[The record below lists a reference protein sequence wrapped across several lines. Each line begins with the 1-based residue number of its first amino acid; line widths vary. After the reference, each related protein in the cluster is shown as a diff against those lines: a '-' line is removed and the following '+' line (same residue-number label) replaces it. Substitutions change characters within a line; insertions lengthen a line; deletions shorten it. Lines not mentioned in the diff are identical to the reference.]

1 MYRIHETLVLAGVVH
16 VVKSSGFV
24 DSVTVNVFG
33 GRGGAGIISFRR
45 EKYVPQGGPDGG
57 DGGNGG
63 DVVIVA
69 RTSVVDLRVFR
80 GGRVYRADAGGG
92 GGNSRKHG
100 PEGEDLR
107 LDVPLGTDVA
117 TEDREIFAE
126 LLEDG
131 DEVIVAKGG
140 RGGLGNAQF
149 ATPTRQA
156 PRVALRGEPGEERS
170 VSLELRL
177 IADVGIIGLPNA
189 GKSTLLMA
197 VTAAHPKIGD
207 YPFTTLSPNLGV
219 MEFEDHVIKMA
230 DIPGLIEGAHEGHGL
245 GHEFL
250 RHIQRT
256 RVLLHVV
263 DGSVGAPRKRIE
275 TIDEELR
282 LFDPAL
288 ADRPQVIAV
297 NKMDTPAAI
306 EFQSIFRSELAGLGR
321 PLVEVSAWSGQGI
334 DGLVEIL
341 DRCVTQAKANEPA
354 RPRRKVV
361 LRPKPVDGV
370 FEVRVSEGLFEV
382 TGRAV
387 ERVAQ
392 QTEFDN
398 PESIA
403 LFQRTLNRIGVTKAL
418 ADAGARSGS
427 TVNIAGIE
435 LEWQ

>member
-1 MYRIHETLVLAGVVH
+1 M
-16 VVKSSGFV
+16 KSTKFI
-24 DSVTVNVFG
+24 DSVKINVAG
-33 GRGGAGIISFRR
+33 GGGGSGIVSFRR

-57 DGGNGG
+57 DGGSGG
-63 DVVIVA
+63 DVLIVA
-69 RTSVVDLRVFR
+69 RSSIVDLRAFR
-80 GGRVYRADAGGG
+80 GGRVYRAKAGTNGGG
-92 GGNSRKHG
+92 SRKHG
-100 PEGEDLR
+100 SQGEDLR
-107 LDVPLGTDVA
+107 LEVPLGTDVA
-117 TEDREIFAE
+117 TEDREVFAE

-131 DEVIVAKGG
+131 DEVVVAKGG
-140 RGGLGNAQF
+140 RGGLGNVQF
-149 ATPTRQA
+149 ATSTRQA
-156 PRVALRGEPGEERS
+156 PRVALRGEPGEERV

-197 VTAAHPKIGD
+197 MTAAHPKIGD

-250 RHIQRT
+250 KHIQRT

-263 DGSVGAPRKRIE
+263 DGSLEDARNRIA

-282 LFDPAL
+282 LFDIGL
-288 ADRPQVIAV
+288 ASRPQVVAV
-297 NKMDTPAAI
+297 NKMDTAAAVELRPACLA
-306 EFQSIFRSELAGLGR
+306 ELAGLGR
-321 PLVEVSAWSGQGI
+321 PLVEISAHTGQGI
-334 DGLVEIL
+334 GLLVEML
-341 DRCVTQAKANEPA
+341 DQSVAHAKANEPA
-354 RPRRKVV
+354 RPRRRVV
-361 LRPKPVDGV
+361 LRPEPVDGT
-370 FEVRVSEGLFEV
+370 FEVRADGGMFEV

-403 LFQRTLNRIGVTKAL
+403 LFQRTLDRMGVTKAL
-418 ADAGARSGS
+418 SDVGARSGS

>member
-1 MYRIHETLVLAGVVH
+1 M
-16 VVKSSGFV
+16 
-24 DSVTVNVFG
+24 
-33 GRGGAGIISFRR
+33 
-45 EKYVPQGGPDGG
+45 
-57 DGGNGG
+57 
-63 DVVIVA
+63 
-69 RTSVVDLRVFR
+69 
-80 GGRVYRADAGGG
+80 
-92 GGNSRKHG
+92 
-100 PEGEDLR
+100 
-107 LDVPLGTDVA
+107 
-117 TEDREIFAE
+117 
-126 LLEDG
+126 
-131 DEVIVAKGG
+131 
-140 RGGLGNAQF
+140 
-149 ATPTRQA
+149 
-156 PRVALRGEPGEERS
+156 
-170 VSLELRL
+170 
-177 IADVGIIGLPNA
+177 
-189 GKSTLLMA
+189 
-197 VTAAHPKIGD
+197 
-207 YPFTTLSPNLGV
+207 
-219 MEFEDHVIKMA
+219 
-230 DIPGLIEGAHEGHGL
+230 
-245 GHEFL
+245 
-250 RHIQRT
+250 
-256 RVLLHVV
+256 LLHVV

-288 ADRPQVIAV
+288 VDRPQVIAV

-306 EFQSIFRSELAGLGR
+306 EFQSIFRSELAGLVR

-341 DRCVTQAKANEPA
+341 DRCVTQAKANEPS